1 MFEKQLE
8 LRYNDVRGESMIENL
23 NDMISILLLA
33 SIPFGFF
40 FILMGRLL
48 KMRKAHLRANQ
59 EQYFRE
65 W

>member
-1 MFEKQLE
+1 
-8 LRYNDVRGESMIENL
+8 MIENL

-33 SIPFGFF
+33 SIPLGFF